1 VELPAGLFVENID
14 LSTVKLNDLIPAELD
29 KTEFVDRNQDTINE
43 LVLKFD
49 RKAVQE
55 ALPQGD
61 FVPVWING
69 LLTDGRSFAGSDTIR
84 TIRPQVTHPA
94 GGEAFYPGQQITIT
108 WDSPEGVAVDCVDI
122 FWSADDGTTWQEVAV
137 GVEDSGS
144 HIWVVPGPFTDFGL
158 VEVSIFASCDG
169 THTHADDPIG
179 VGLSQDNFV
188 IVDQTIPVVMQ
199 AIDLTVRNGAGLIEW
214 AIADPYEVRGFHVLR
229 SDREDGEYEQ
239 VNSVV
244 VTAVSTPEGMKFVFE
259 DDSIFAN
266 RDYYYVLQEDRERG
280 PGFDHGP
287 YQLNWA
293 LDNALYQNVPNSFNP
308 RTTITFSIAQDGRTR
323 LAVYNLAGRLVDVIV
338 DDVLRADTHQ
348 YTWDGKDVRGS
359 SVASGVY
366 IYRLTAPGGF
376 VASKKMTLVR

>member
-1 VELPAGLFVENID
+1 
-14 LSTVKLNDLIPAELD
+14 
-29 KTEFVDRNQDTINE
+29 
-43 LVLKFD
+43 
-49 RKAVQE
+49 
-55 ALPQGD
+55 
-61 FVPVWING
+61 
-69 LLTDGRSFAGSDTIR
+69 
-84 TIRPQVTHPA
+84 
-94 GGEAFYPGQQITIT
+94 
-108 WDSPEGVAVDCVDI
+108 
-122 FWSADDGTTWQEVAV
+122 
-137 GVEDSGS
+137 
-144 HIWVVPGPFTDFGL
+144 
-158 VEVSIFASCDG
+158 
-169 THTHADDPIG
+169 
-179 VGLSQDNFV
+179 
-188 IVDQTIPVVMQ
+188 
-199 AIDLTVRNGAGLIEW
+199 
-214 AIADPYEVRGFHVLR
+214 
-229 SDREDGEYEQ
+229 
-239 VNSVV
+239 
-244 VTAVSTPEGMKFVFE
+244 MKFVFE